1 MSKNSN
7 YRSTNR
13 SKHYLKCHLIFVCK
27 YRKKLLVGQL
37 KDDMKKLL
45 LNIAN
50 KSDFEIEVFESDID
64 HIHFLI
70 RYIPRLSITS
80 IVRKLKQEST
90 YRIYGV
96 QFIEIIYVLNFG
108 LKKLSGEMVILFVQL
123 ENPIQIPLNN
133 ISLHKVRIVFCQ
145 IHHRNFCVFF
155 DSSYKNMKNH
165 TTA

>member
-7 YRSTNR
+7 YNSTNR

-27 YRKKLLVGQL
+27 YRKKLLVAQL
-37 KDDMKKLL
+37 KDDMKQLL
-45 LNIAN
+45 LNIAS

-90 YRIYGV
+90 YHIWR
-96 QFIEIIYVLNFG
+96 
-108 LKKLSGEMVILFVQL
+108 S
-123 ENPIQIPLNN
+123 
-133 ISLHKVRIVFCQ
+133 R
-145 IHHRNFCVFF
+145 HRNYLFGHFWKEKTFWSDGYFVC
-155 DSSYKNMKNH
+155 SIGEANPNTIKQYILSQG
-165 TTA
+165 